1 MNARGFFCSTVDLR
15 DLNCC
20 ISSESYCCECK
31 KCIYDESLIEKRYI
45 KDIWPNVL
53 PISSSVD
60 NFFPLDISPSTIS
73 SSEDWDT
80 ETPAGLE
87 GWLTGTDSAAEV

>member
-1 MNARGFFCSTVDLR
+1 MNAQGFFSSTVDLR
-15 DLNCC
+15 DLNCY
-20 ISSESYCCECK
+20 ISSESYFCEYK

-45 KDIWPNVL
+45 KDIWPKVL

-60 NFFPLDISPSTIS
+60 NLFPLDISPSTIS